1 MREIILVEQSPQFVS
16 RLRRFR
22 LYARPVPL
30 RNGLPSLP
38 AKRSKTRKKILGVRA
53 TCSDFRVI
61 AAKTLGNELPYYFF
75 LSSGSISANAEN
87 GDSVPTSDYDSVAL

>member
-75 LSSGSISANAEN
+75 LELRVHKRKRRKRRVGS
-87 GDSVPTSDYDSVAL
+87 DQRL